1 MMTLRLDPELEA
13 RLVSLSQKK
22 GISKS
27 AVIKEALHLYL
38 QKEKIDKTPYELGVD
53 LFGVDS
59 ESNVNTDAS
68 VIYKKKLKE
77 KLRGKYSR

>member
-1 MMTLRLDPELEA
+1 MMTIRLDPELEA

-27 AVIKEALHLYL
+27 AVIKEALQFYL
-38 QKEKIDKTPYELGVD
+38 KQEKIDKTPYELGAD

-59 ESNVNTDAS
+59 GSNVDTNAS
-68 VIYKKKLKE
+68 VTYKKKIKE
-77 KLRGKYSR
+77 KLRKIF